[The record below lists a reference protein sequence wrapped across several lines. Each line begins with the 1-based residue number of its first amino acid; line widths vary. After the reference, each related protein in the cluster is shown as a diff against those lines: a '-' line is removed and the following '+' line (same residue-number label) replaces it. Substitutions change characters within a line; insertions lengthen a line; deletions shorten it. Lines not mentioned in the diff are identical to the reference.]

1 MNKMNIAETL
11 HFVVKYMSECFKIDR
26 KDLSEPVLELAPMP
40 VLVPMPM
47 PVLVLSSDQPRG
59 PQEQQ

>member
-26 KDLSEPVLELAPMP
+26 KDLSEPVLELVPMP
-40 VLVPMPM
+40 VLV